1 MRVQLNLRTNI
12 LHTSAVVTGFHML
25 AEAGELILEIND
37 IRRAAAEYAAPSS
50 VNTVARDAFSAQYGA
65 SAPEDALIDAV
76 VDGRRVVFDLSDG
89 YRYNDSEAVMRCFSE
104 ADVIFKRSFSDKEN
118 AALDAPIRDRIRPLG
133 MNYFV
138 TYKGNPLTPADHGIH
153 EMIKSAKLTNSYVSD
168 FEAQPLCR
176 KRRPRVLFL
185 ARLWDPD
192 GSDISG
198 DAVLAEERRYINRM
212 RTDTVCILRERFGG
226 SFFGGIYRD
235 GFSERYCPEL
245 LVGKAVTLKRSYLHR
260 MRRSDICINTMGL
273 HGSIGWKTA
282 EYVAAARAIVSEEF
296 VYSVPGGFDDGV
308 NYLSFRSPEE
318 CAERVEMLMEDEKA
332 RLEMSRA
339 NRDYYENSLRPD
351 AQIRQALRQL

>member
-25 AEAGELILEIND
+25 AEAGKLTLEIND
-37 IRRAAAEYAAPSS
+37 IRRAAAEFAAPSS

-76 VDGRRVVFDLSDG
+76 VD
-89 YRYNDSEAVMRCFSE
+89 
-104 ADVIFKRSFSDKEN
+104 
-118 AALDAPIRDRIRPLG
+118 
-133 MNYFV
+133 
-138 TYKGNPLTPADHGIH
+138 
-153 EMIKSAKLTNSYVSD
+153 
-168 FEAQPLCR
+168 
-176 KRRPRVLFL
+176 
-185 ARLWDPD
+185 
-192 GSDISG
+192 
-198 DAVLAEERRYINRM
+198 
-212 RTDTVCILRERFGG
+212 G

-260 MRRSDICINTMGL
+260 MRCSDICINTMGL

-282 EYVAAARAIVSEEF
+282 EYVAAARAIESEEF

>member
-25 AEAGELILEIND
+25 AEAGELTLEIND

-104 ADVIFKRSFSDKEN
+104 ADVIFKRSFSDEEN
-118 AALDAPIRDRIRPLG
+118 AALNAPIRDRIRPLG

-153 EMIKSAKLTNSYVSD
+153 RLIKSAKLTNSYVSD

-198 DAVLAEERRYINRM
+198 M
-212 RTDTVCILRERFGG
+212 RCL
-226 SFFGGIYRD
+226 
-235 GFSERYCPEL
+235 
-245 LVGKAVTLKRSYLHR
+245 
-260 MRRSDICINTMGL
+260 RRSADISIVCARIPSAFFVSGL
-273 HGSIGWKTA
+273 
-282 EYVAAARAIVSEEF
+282 AAAFSAAYIATAFPSVTVPSCLSARRLRLNARICTACGAAI
-296 VYSVPGGFDDGV
+296 Y
-308 NYLSFRSPEE
+308 
-318 CAERVEMLMEDEKA
+318 A
-332 RLEMSRA
+332 
-339 NRDYYENSLRPD
+339 
-351 AQIRQALRQL
+351 